1 MKKNL
6 NREFGK
12 KLIDKW
18 GKYTI
23 YTVNDLEIRNSAE
36 YAEEF
41 SDYGVNIGKKGLST
55 LNFKF
60 IPENEIW
67 IAKSIKPFERHYIIS
82 NALAYIR
89 GIERG
94 LDPGDSYD
102 KALEKEQSV
111 RTKDAFNKLYIQN
124 KKTVSVPLH
133 KDIPKKV
140 YFKKYGAIKDVTETV
155 NIFLVNGEVVRD
167 LYKTDYVEGGHYYVY
182 DWIPKEEIWIEKTV
196 HSEEI
201 PVIILH
207 EFLERTLMKYK
218 KFPYVKAHVA
228 ALKVEFEHRGIFNKK
243 DALSLTKSII
253 INKLLRN
260 IKY

>member
-1 MKKNL
+1 MKNNNK
-6 NREFGK
+6 FGK
-12 KLIDKW
+12 KIIDKW
-18 GKYTI
+18 GKFTI
-23 YTVNDLEIRNSAE
+23 YLVNDEKIRNYAE

-41 SDYGVNIGKKGLST
+41 SDYGLNIGKKGLPT

-67 IAKSIKPFERHYIIS
+67 IAKSIKPSERHFIIS

-94 LDPGDSYD
+94 QDPGDSYD
-102 KALEKEQSV
+102 NALKKEKSE
-111 RTKDAFNKLYIQN
+111 RTKDAANKLHIKNYKLIDN
-124 KKTVSVPLH
+124 PPH

-140 YFKKYGAIKDVTETV
+140 YAKKYGVIKDKEDVV
-155 NIFLVNGEVVRD
+155 NIFLINGEVVRD
-167 LYKTDYVEGGHYYVY
+167 LYKTDYVEGGHAYVY
-182 DWIPKEEIWIEKTV
+182 NWIPEDEIWIEKTLKQD
-196 HSEEI
+196 EI

-218 KFPYVKAHVA
+218 KFPYVRAHVA
-228 ALKVEFEHRGIFNKK
+228 ASKAEFEHRGIFNKN
-243 DALSLTKSII
+243 DALSLTRSIVM
-253 INKLLRN
+253 NKLLKN

>member
-1 MKKNL
+1 MNNSNKFSKKI
-6 NREFGK
+6 
-12 KLIDKW
+12 IDKW
-18 GKYTI
+18 GKYTL
-23 YTVNDLEIRNSAE
+23 YLVNDEKIRNSAE

-41 SDYGVNIGKKGLST
+41 SDYGMNIGKKGLAT

-67 IAKSIKPFERHYIIS
+67 IAKSIKPSERHYVIS

-102 KALEKEQSV
+102 KAIDKEKSV
-111 RTKDAFNKLYIQN
+111 RTKDALNKLHIKNYKPADN
-124 KKTVSVPLH
+124 LHH

-140 YFKKYGAIKDVTETV
+140 YIKKYGVINDEKETV
-155 NIFLVNGEVVRD
+155 NIFLINGEVVRD
-167 LYKTDYVEGGHYYVY
+167 LYKTDYVEGGHAYVY
-182 DWIPKEEIWIEKTV
+182 DWIPLDEIWIEKTV
-196 HSEEI
+196 KQDEI

-218 KFPYVKAHVA
+218 KFPYVRAHVA
-228 ALKVEFEHRGIFNKK
+228 ASKVEFEHRGLFNKK
-243 DALSLTKSII
+243 DALSLTRSIVM
-253 INKLLRN
+253 NKLLRN
-260 IKY
+260 INY

>member
-1 MKKNL
+1 MDTKNK
-6 NREFGK
+6 FGK
-12 KLIDKW
+12 RIIGKW

-23 YTVNDLEIRNSAE
+23 FTVNDEIIRDSAE

-41 SDYGVNIGKKGLST
+41 SDYGLNLGKKGLST

-67 IAKSIKPFERHYIIS
+67 IAKSIKPSERNYIVS

-94 LDPGDSYD
+94 LNPGDSYD
-102 KALEKEQSV
+102 KAINKEKSV
-111 RTKDAFNKLYIQN
+111 RTKDAINKLRI
-124 KKTVSVPLH
+124 KKYKSSDKPTH
-133 KDIPKKV
+133 KNIPKKV
-140 YFKKYGAIKDVTETV
+140 YVKKYGVIKDKEENV
-155 NIFLVNGEVVRD
+155 NVFIINGEAVRD
-167 LYKTDYVEGGHYYVY
+167 LYKTDYVEGGHAYVY
-182 DWIPKEEIWIEKTV
+182 DWIPFDEIWIEKIV
-196 HSEEI
+196 KQDEI

-218 KFPYVKAHVA
+218 KFPYVRAHIA
-228 ALKVEFEHRGIFNKK
+228 ASKVEFEHRGIFNKK
-243 DALSLTKSII
+243 DALSLTRNII
-253 INKLLRN
+253 INKLLRD

>member
-1 MKKNL
+1 MVYQNNK
-6 NREFGK
+6 FWK

-23 YTVNDLEIRNSAE
+23 YLVNDEKIRNTAE
-36 YAEEF
+36 YAEEL
-41 SDYGVNIGKKGLST
+41 SDYGLNLGKIGLPT

-67 IAKSIKPFERHYIIS
+67 IAKSIKPSERHYIIS

-102 KALEKEQSV
+102 KAINKEKSV
-111 RTKDAFNKLYIQN
+111 RTKDAINKLLVKNN
-124 KKTVSVPLH
+124 KPVDNPFH
-133 KDIPKKV
+133 KNIPKKV
-140 YFKKYGAIKDVTETV
+140 YIKKYGVINDTAEKV
-155 NIFLVNGEVVRD
+155 NIFLINGEVVRD
-167 LYKTDYVEGGHYYVY
+167 LYKTDYVEGGHAYVY
-182 DWIPKEEIWIEKTV
+182 DWIPEDEIWIEETIKQD
-196 HSEEI
+196 EI

-218 KFPYVKAHVA
+218 KFPYVRAHIAASKA
-228 ALKVEFEHRGIFNKK
+228 EFEHRGIFNKK
-243 DALSLTKSII
+243 DALNLTRSTVM
-253 INKLLRN
+253 NKLLRN
-260 IKY
+260 INY

>member
-1 MKKNL
+1 MFL
-6 NREFGK
+6 NSNILGK
-12 KLIDKW
+12 KIIDKW
-18 GKYTI
+18 GKYSI
-23 YTVNDLEIRNSAE
+23 YLVNDEKIRNFAK

-41 SDYGVNIGKKGLST
+41 SDYGLNISKKGLTT

-67 IAKSIKPFERHYIIS
+67 IAKSIKPSERHYIIS

-102 KALEKEQSV
+102 KALEKEKSV
-111 RTKDAFNKLYIQN
+111 RTKDAANKLHIKN
-124 KKTVSVPLH
+124 SKTINNPLH

-140 YFKKYGAIKDVTETV
+140 YVKKYGVIKDKEESV
-155 NIFLVNGEVVRD
+155 NIFIISGEFVRD
-167 LYKTDYVEGGHYYVY
+167 LYKTDYVEGGHAYVY
-182 DWIPKEEIWIEKTV
+182 NWIPKDEIWIDKTV
-196 HSEEI
+196 KKEEI

-218 KFPYVKAHVA
+218 KFPYVRAHVA
-228 ALKVEFEHRGIFNKK
+228 ASKSEFEHRGIFIKK
-243 DALSLTKSII
+243 DALSLSRNIV
-253 INKLLRN
+253 INKLLRY